1 MDAADADNNDEVQLT
16 DAVRILGFL
25 FQGSEPPVD
34 PGPMACGPDPDDAT
48 DTLDCA
54 EFISCE

>member
-1 MDAADADNNDEVQLT
+1 VQLT

-48 DTLDCA
+48 DTLACA